1 MDARRAQVDMA
12 FWGRWTVASAL
23 GFTIGGMLSLPIAYG
38 LGEQVME
45 ATNETAGLAVT
56 GALFGLFVGGGLGA
70 GQQLVLRAKTGW
82 GGKWALASAAATA
95 IIWAIAFPLFIAI
108 EETPSS
114 LTGAA
119 IAALFGLTLGIGQWL
134 QLRNAI
140 AESGRW
146 IMVVTASLAIAL
158 VAAFALGGEGREL
171 LSIGFAGLLSGALT
185 GLGMA
190 WLLRDPAS
198 VSAS

>member
-45 ATNETAGLAVT
+45 VTNETAGLAVT

-70 GQQLVLRAKTGW
+70 GQQLVLTSKTGW
-82 GGKWALASAAATA
+82 GGKWALASAVATTV
-95 IIWAIAFPLFIAI
+95 IWAIAFPMLTAIGEASYSPIGAVIAI
-108 EETPSS
+108 
-114 LTGAA
+114 
-119 IAALFGLTLGIGQWL
+119 LFGLALGISQWL
-134 QLRNAI
+134 VLRSAV
-140 AESGRW
+140 AEAGRW
-146 IMVVTASLAIAL
+146 IAITTASLALAL
-158 VAAFALGGEGREL
+158 VAAFALDGEGREL